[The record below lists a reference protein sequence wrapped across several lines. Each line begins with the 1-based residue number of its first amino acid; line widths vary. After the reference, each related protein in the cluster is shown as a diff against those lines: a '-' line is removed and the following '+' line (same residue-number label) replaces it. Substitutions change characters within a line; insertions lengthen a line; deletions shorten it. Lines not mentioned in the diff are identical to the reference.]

1 MAHKKVVARVHRRQA
16 TRHVV
21 ANKLQL
27 ALTVL
32 RELEDG
38 RVVPRQLA
46 ERAIKDLR
54 AVMRWVDREKIDGA
68 GNE

>member
-1 MAHKKVVARVHRRQA
+1 MKFVQKIHRRQR
-16 TRHVV
+16 TRHVI

-38 RVVPRQLA
+38 RVVPRKLA
-46 ERAIKDLR
+46 EKAIKDLE
-54 AVMRWVDREKIDGA
+54 AVIEWVDDSGKK
-68 GNE
+68 